1 MALSFCVC
9 GNVSLYIVTGKR
21 MEHVIVLHV
30 QELFPQNLSYLN
42 SPKVVNM
49 SSVIKEN
56 YTPFCMGFVYTYDAS
71 LLPF

>member
-1 MALSFCVC
+1 
-9 GNVSLYIVTGKR
+9 

-49 SSVIKEN
+49 NSVIKEN
-56 YTPFCMGFVYTYDAS
+56 STPFCVGFVYTYDAS